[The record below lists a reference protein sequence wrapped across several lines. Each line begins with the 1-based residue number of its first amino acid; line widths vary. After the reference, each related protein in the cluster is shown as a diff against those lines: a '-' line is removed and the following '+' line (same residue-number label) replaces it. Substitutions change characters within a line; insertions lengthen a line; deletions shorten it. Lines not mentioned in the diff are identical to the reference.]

1 MRADSVTTRPQGMR
15 ALLWLK
21 SREWL
26 GPSRDSS
33 RLFLLGGAAVV
44 WWVLLLVGAV
54 LAVRHHRI
62 DPLFL
67 KDVAAGVWPLFAL
80 VPLLGGG
87 GGEVV
92 AAQRLAAYPLTPR
105 AVFGAAWAAVLIDV
119 PYLVALPLVI
129 GLQTG
134 LDGAAG
140 FVAAVAF
147 AAGGSATGQLG
158 AWVASLALTGRKRSG
173 LAALLLTGSLVGLLT
188 AAPHLLGSAARF
200 SQDLPSGWLH
210 SSASAHGLAY
220 WGWIAALI
228 APVPLAVIFGPVLAR
243 TALDREARAGG
254 AGALRWGDP
263 GWGSRGSIVRM
274 LAVADLRSMTRA
286 LGAQVALAGVLAVP
300 ALTKMPGVDFAQV
313 SLPAMGTVA
322 AIAAATVL
330 GLNAFAFSAGG
341 ASLLLSLPARS
352 IDVIV
357 ARAIAV
363 GVCLF
368 AGQAAVTAAGAF
380 ALHSK
385 PSAVVSAIV
394 LAVARSI
401 VLAGMS
407 LAWSVRLPSASDYD
421 SLRARIAAPRS
432 IISFGITA
440 AFVSYLISQGAH
452 DIRGGAGVVVMLIVA
467 AAGGSLFTRVAATDL
482 AGAGTERVV
491 TAVVV

>member
-1 MRADSVTTRPQGMR
+1 MTTRPQGMR
-15 ALLWLK
+15 ALIWLK

-26 GPSRDSS
+26 GPSRDTS
-33 RLFLLGGAAVV
+33 RLFLLGGAALT
-44 WWVLLLVGAV
+44 WWMLLLVGSYI
-54 LAVRHHRI
+54 AVRNGRI
-62 DPLFL
+62 DSFYISN
-67 KDVAAGVWPLFAL
+67 VSAGVWPLFAL
-80 VPLLGGG
+80 VPVLGGG

-105 AVFGAAWAAVLIDV
+105 AVFGAAWASVLIDV
-119 PYLVALPLVI
+119 PYLIALPLVI

-134 LDGAAG
+134 ADGARG
-140 FVAAVAF
+140 LVAALAF

-158 AWVASLALTGRKRSG
+158 AWLASLALTGRKRSG

-188 AAPHLLGSAARF
+188 AAPHLLGSAEQL
-200 SQDLPSGWLH
+200 SHDLPSGWLH
-210 SSASAHGLAY
+210 NTTTAHGAGY
-220 WGWIAALI
+220 WGWLALLA
-228 APVPLAVIFGPVLAR
+228 APVPPAVVLGPRLAR
-243 TALDREARAGG
+243 AALDREARAGG

-263 GWGSRGSIVRM
+263 GWGSRGSVVRM

-341 ASLLLSLPARS
+341 ASLLLSLPARPVD
-352 IDVIV
+352 IIV
-357 ARAIAV
+357 ARSIAV

-368 AGQAAVTAAGAF
+368 AGQVAVTAAGAF
-380 ALHSK
+380 ALHS
-385 PSAVVSAIV
+385 SAAAIASALV
-394 LAVARSI
+394 LSLARSVI
-401 VLAGMS
+401 LAGMS

-432 IISFGITA
+432 VISFGTA
-440 AFVSYLISQGAH
+440 AAVVSYVISQGAH
-452 DIRGGAGVVVMLIVA
+452 DIPGAFGVAAMLALA
-467 AAGGSLFTRVAATDL
+467 AAGGGLFVRAAATDL

>member
-1 MRADSVTTRPQGMR
+1 MR

-33 RLFLLGGAAVV
+33 RLFLLAGAALV
-44 WWVLLLVGAV
+44 WWGLVLVGAFV
-54 LAVRHHRI
+54 AVRNHRI
-62 DPLFL
+62 DTFYVSN
-67 KDVAAGVWPLFAL
+67 VAAGVWPLFAL
-80 VPLLGGG
+80 VPILGGG

-105 AVFGAAWAAVLIDV
+105 AVFGAAWASVLIDV
-119 PYLVALPLVI
+119 PYLIALPLVI

-134 LDGAAG
+134 ADGVSG
-140 FVAAVAF
+140 LVAALAF

-188 AAPHLLGSAARF
+188 AAPHFLGSAERL
-200 SQDLPSGWLH
+200 SHDLPSGWLH
-210 SSASAHGLAY
+210 TTSTAHGLGY
-220 WGWIAALI
+220 WGWIAALA
-228 APVPLAVIFGPVLAR
+228 APVPLAVVFGPLLAR
-243 TALDREARAGG
+243 AALDREARAGG

-330 GLNAFAFSAGG
+330 GLNAFAFSAG
-341 ASLLLSLPARS
+341 
-352 IDVIV
+352 
-357 ARAIAV
+357 
-363 GVCLF
+363 
-368 AGQAAVTAAGAF
+368 
-380 ALHSK
+380 
-385 PSAVVSAIV
+385 
-394 LAVARSI
+394 
-401 VLAGMS
+401 
-407 LAWSVRLPSASDYD
+407 
-421 SLRARIAAPRS
+421 
-432 IISFGITA
+432 
-440 AFVSYLISQGAH
+440 
-452 DIRGGAGVVVMLIVA
+452 
-467 AAGGSLFTRVAATDL
+467 
-482 AGAGTERVV
+482 
-491 TAVVV
+491 